1 MNIYDF
7 SVTDNKGRQVSL
19 KAISLKDWSIHNGK
33 ERKQI

>member
-19 KAISLKDWSIHNGK
+19 SEYIGRQFGLC
-33 ERKQI
+33 